1 MITITDCKNLSK
13 TINGRTVFDVSMN
26 EVDDTGLIDYGHV
39 YTVAAF
45 EAILNDERETVK
57 MSPKA
62 KEEARKILKDYYLAC
77 ETYPADK
84 GYWFR

>member
-1 MITITDCKNLSK
+1 MITITDCRNLSK
-13 TINGRTVFDVSMN
+13 TINGRTVFDVSVN
-26 EVDDTGLIDYGHV
+26 EVDDTGLIDCGHI
-39 YTVAAF
+39 YIVAAF